1 MTIKDNLNQIKTY
14 KTDIKNAIINKGISM
29 TGVPLSG
36 YASKITAISGDYIDV
51 RNKLGD
57 YYYSTTKTIPECTFV
72 GCYNLKSISFPNCT
86 TIGSSAFESCYN
98 LSKGGLSFVS
108 LPKCKNV
115 HRYAFDYCR
124 SIYYADLPVCTYIGS
139 YAFRLAD
146 KMSYVNIPKCNDIR
160 NFAFIDCK
168 ACKTISLSQVTSVTK
183 LNNSN
188 AFYNC
193 KSLTSI
199 YVPQSLVTS
208 FKSATNWTYFSSKIV
223 PWVN

>member
-1 MTIKDNLNQIKTY
+1 MTIRDNLNQIKTY

-36 YASKITAISGDYIDV
+36 YASKITEISGDYIDV

-57 YYYSTTKTIPECTFV
+57 YYYSTTTSIPTYTFV

-86 TIGSSAFESCYN
+86 TVGSSAFAYCYN

-108 LPKCKNV
+108 LPKCKSV
-115 HRYAFDYCR
+115 YVYAFDFCR

-139 YAFRLAD
+139 YAFKQAD
-146 KMSYVNIPKCNDIR
+146 KMSYVNIPKCNVIGSY
-160 NFAFIDCK
+160 AFSNCSVL
-168 ACKTISLSQVTSVTK
+168 KTISLSQVTSVTT

-188 AFYNC
+188 AFSSC

-199 YVPQSLVTS
+199 YVPMSLVDV
-208 FKSATNWTYFSSKIV
+208 FKGATNWTYFSSKIV

>member
-1 MTIKDNLNQIKTY
+1 MTIKDNLNQINTY

-36 YASKITAISGDYIDV
+36 YASKITEISGDYIDV

-57 YYYSTTKTIPECTFV
+57 NYYSTITSIPAYTFV
-72 GCYNLKSISFPNCT
+72 GSYNLQSISLPNCT
-86 TIGSSAFESCYN
+86 TIGSSASTDCYN

-108 LPKCKNV
+108 LPKCKSV
-115 HRYAFDYCR
+115 YFEAFYYCR
-124 SIYYADLPVCTYIGS
+124 SIYYADLPVCTHIGS
-139 YAFRLAD
+139 YAFTQAD
-146 KMSYVNIPKCNDIR
+146 KMSYVNIPQCTLIR
-160 NFAFIDCK
+160 SYVFQNCK
-168 ACKTISLSQVTSVTK
+168 KLKTISLSQVTSVTK
-183 LNNSN
+183 LDNSN

-199 YVPQSLVTS
+199 YVPMSLVDA
-208 FKSATNWTYFSSKIV
+208 FKSATKWTYFSSKIV

>member
-1 MTIKDNLNQIKTY
+1 MTIKDNLNQINTY

-36 YASKITAISGDYIDV
+36 YASKITEISGDYIDV

-57 YYYSTTKTIPECTFV
+57 YYYSTITSIPAYTFV
-72 GCYNLKSISFPNCT
+72 GCYNLKSISLPNCI
-86 TIGSSAFESCYN
+86 TIGSSAFTDCYN

-108 LPKCKNV
+108 LPKCKSV
-115 HRYAFDYCR
+115 YFEAFYYCR
-124 SIYYADLPVCTYIGS
+124 SIYYADLPVCTHIGS
-139 YAFRLAD
+139 YAFTQAD
-146 KMSYVNIPKCNDIR
+146 KMSYVNIPQCNRIR
-160 NFAFIDCK
+160 SYVFQNCTK
-168 ACKTISLSQVTSVTK
+168 LKTISLSQVTSVTK
-183 LNNSN
+183 LDNSN

-199 YVPQSLVTS
+199 YVPMSLVDA

>member
-36 YASKITAISGDYIDV
+36 YASKITEISGDYIDV

-57 YYYSTTKTIPECTFV
+57 YYYSTRTSIPAYTFV
-72 GCYNLKSISFPNCT
+72 GCYNLKSISLPNCT

-108 LPKCKNV
+108 LPKCKSLYM
-115 HRYAFDYCR
+115 YAFGYCS
-124 SIYYADLPVCTYIGS
+124 SIYYADLPVCTHIGS
-139 YAFRLAD
+139 YAFTRVV
-146 KMSYVNIPKCNDIR
+146 KMSYVNIPKCNEIR
-160 NFAFIDCK
+160 NYAFMNCS
-168 ACKTISLSQVTSVTK
+168 AFKTISLSQVTSVTK
-183 LNNSN
+183 LNSSN

-193 KSLTSI
+193 TALTSI
-199 YVPQSLVTS
+199 YVPMSLVDA